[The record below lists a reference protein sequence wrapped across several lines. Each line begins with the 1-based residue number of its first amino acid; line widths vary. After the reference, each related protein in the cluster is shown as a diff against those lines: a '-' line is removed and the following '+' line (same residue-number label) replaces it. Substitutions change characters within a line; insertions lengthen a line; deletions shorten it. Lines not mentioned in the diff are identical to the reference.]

1 MMASLPFNYKVYE
14 KKNKLYVVINY
25 KSEDGKYKK
34 KWIATGLNV
43 GTKKKEVTAVT
54 EQIVAEYY
62 NSFVL

>member
-34 KWIATGLNV
+34 KCQVTGYKTDRYSGL
-43 GTKKKEVTAVT
+43 
-54 EQIVAEYY
+54 
-62 NSFVL
+62 L